1 MEKEEILDII
11 EYQFGKEVKEKCKNL
26 DLKIKKGKSRK
37 IEIFSEGEPFLF
49 LNPKFFLF
57 NFSEEFAK
65 ILKEC
70 KKFYIKIDKK
80 FLEDIKKTKN
90 IIRKNVVEFTK
101 DFRYGDDII
110 ILDENDNLI
119 AIAKAK
125 MNSFEIEN
133 STYGIIAKIKKFIKE
148 RN

>member
-11 EYQFGKEVKEKCKNL
+11 EYQFGKEVRKSCENL

-37 IEIFSEGEPFLF
+37 IEIYLKEKPFLF

-57 NFSEEFAK
+57 NISEEFAK
-65 ILKEC
+65 NLKEN
-70 KKFYIKIDKK
+70 KKLYIKINKN

-90 IIRKNVVEFTK
+90 IIRKNIIEFSK
-101 DFRYGDDII
+101 DFRYGDDVI

-133 STYGIIAKIKKFIKE
+133 STYGIIAKIKKFIKRE
-148 RN
+148 D

>member
-11 EYQFGKEVKEKCKNL
+11 EYQFGKEVRKICENL

-37 IEIFSEGEPFLF
+37 IEIYLEEKPFLF

-57 NFSEEFAK
+57 NISEEFAK
-65 ILKEC
+65 ILKED
-70 KKFYIKIDKK
+70 KKLYIKINKN

-90 IIRKNVVEFTK
+90 IIRKNVIEFSK

-110 ILDENDNLI
+110 ILDENENLI

-125 MNSFEIEN
+125 TNSFEIEN
-133 STYGIIAKIKKFIKE
+133 STYGIIAKIKKFIKKGD
-148 RN
+148 

>member
-11 EYQFGKEVKEKCKNL
+11 EYQFGKEVRKICENL

-37 IEIFSEGEPFLF
+37 IEIYLKEKPFLF

-57 NFSEEFAK
+57 NISEEFAK

-70 KKFYIKIDKK
+70 KKFYIKIDEK
-80 FLEDIKKTKN
+80 FLNDIKKTKN
-90 IIRKNVVEFTK
+90 IIRKNVIDFSK
-101 DFRYGDDII
+101 DFKYGDDII
-110 ILDENDNLI
+110 ILDENENLI

-133 STYGIIAKIKKFIKE
+133 STYGIIAKIKKYIE
-148 RN
+148 EED